1 MNIKI
6 FILLLILIIF
16 SSCQKKE
23 DNFLEDMAS
32 LDKAYM
38 DTLLIIRDV
47 NNPNRKESIEK
58 FIIIWNDFKKKYYNS
73 NTEDPQW
80 KADFDSLQDILIR
93 SHYYISSGEDE
104 SAGYSILHDI
114 KYVLSDLRKRNNV
127 NWFFDNLNSI
137 YKISYRVGELSK
149 IYAGSNITLSPE
161 EEEKLIVVYY
171 LLDAAVKNTISEFD
185 RSNIHLLHLS
195 QQQLGTLKHNIE
207 TIDDLVKSIGNDLF
221 SKKYS
226 NLSNISENI
235 LNIYFNSLQIIRG

>member
-1 MNIKI
+1 M
-6 FILLLILIIF
+6 LL
-16 SSCQKKE
+16 SCHKKE
-23 DNFLEDMAS
+23 DNFLEDTAS

-47 NNPNRKESIEK
+47 NDTKRKEAIEK
-58 FIIIWNDFKKKYYNS
+58 FIIVWNDFKKKYYNS
-73 NTEDPQW
+73 NKEDPQW
-80 KADFDSLQDILIR
+80 KTDFDSLQDILIR
-93 SHYYISSGEDE
+93 SHYYISSKEDE
-104 SAGYSILHDI
+104 SAGYSIFNDI

-137 YKISYRVGELSK
+137 YKAAYRVGELSK
-149 IYAGSNITLSPE
+149 IYAGNNTMLTSE
-161 EEEKLIVVYY
+161 EEEKLIAVYY
-171 LLDAAVKNTISEFD
+171 LLDAAVKTTVSEFD
-185 RSNIHLLHLS
+185 KSNIHLLHLS

-226 NLSNISENI
+226 NISNISENI

>member
-1 MNIKI
+1 MNIKA
-6 FILLLILIIF
+6 FILLLLLIMF
-16 SSCQKKE
+16 ASCQKKQ

-47 NNPNRKESIEK
+47 NNNDRKVAIEK
-58 FIIIWNDFKKKYYNS
+58 FIIVWNDFKKKYYNI

-80 KADFDSLQDILIR
+80 KTDFDSLQDILIR
-93 SHYYISSGEDE
+93 SHYYISSKEDE

-137 YKISYRVGELSK
+137 YKIAYRMGELSK
-149 IYAGSNITLSPE
+149 IYNTSNTVLTQE

-171 LLDAAVKNTISEFD
+171 LLDEATKTTIAEFD
-185 RSNIHLLHLS
+185 KSNIHLLHLS

-221 SKKYS
+221 SKKY
-226 NLSNISENI
+226 NNISNISESI

>member
-1 MNIKI
+1 MNIKA
-6 FILLLILIIF
+6 FILLLLLIMF
-16 SSCQKKE
+16 TSCQKKQ

-47 NNPNRKESIEK
+47 NNTDRKAAIEK
-58 FIIIWNDFKKKYYNS
+58 FIIVWNDFKKKYYNI

-80 KADFDSLQDILIR
+80 KTDFDSLQDILIR
-93 SHYYISSGEDE
+93 SHYYISSKEDE

-127 NWFFDNLNSI
+127 NWFFDNLNSM
-137 YKISYRVGELSK
+137 YKIAYRMGELSK
-149 IYAGSNITLSPE
+149 IYNISNTVLTQE

-171 LLDAAVKNTISEFD
+171 LLDAATKTTIAEFD
-185 RSNIHLLHLS
+185 KSNIHLLHLS

-226 NLSNISENI
+226 NISSISENI

>member
-1 MNIKI
+1 MNIKA
-6 FILLLILIIF
+6 FILLLLLIMF
-16 SSCQKKE
+16 TSCQKKQ

-32 LDKAYM
+32 LDKEYM

-47 NNPNRKESIEK
+47 NNTDRKGAIEK
-58 FIIIWNDFKKKYYNS
+58 FIIVWNDFKKKYYNI

-80 KADFDSLQDILIR
+80 KTDFDSLQDILIR
-93 SHYYISSGEDE
+93 SHYYISSKEDE

-137 YKISYRVGELSK
+137 YKIAYRMGELSK
-149 IYAGSNITLSPE
+149 IYNTSNTVLTQE

-171 LLDAAVKNTISEFD
+171 LLDEATKTTIAEFD
-185 RSNIHLLHLS
+185 KSNIHLLHLS

-226 NLSNISENI
+226 NISSISENI